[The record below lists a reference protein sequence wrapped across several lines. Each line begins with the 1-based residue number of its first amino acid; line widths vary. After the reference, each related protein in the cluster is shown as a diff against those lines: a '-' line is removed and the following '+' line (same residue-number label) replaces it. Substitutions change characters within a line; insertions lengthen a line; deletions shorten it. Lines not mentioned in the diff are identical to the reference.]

1 VSGEPQAPARPPLGL
16 EERFMLAIAT
26 GLGSGYS
33 PIASGTAGTLVAI
46 PLYLAVCRLAPWLQL
61 LTIGALIGVAVQSAA
76 VAGRHFGET
85 DDGRIVIDE
94 VAGYLVTMA
103 LVPPSVLS
111 VAVGFFLFR
120 AADIV
125 KPWPASY
132 FDRKVHSGF
141 GTVMDDVVAAL
152 YARAAVAAVLAFWPW

>member
-1 VSGEPQAPARPPLGL
+1 VSGEPQPPTQSPLSAG
-16 EERFMLAIAT
+16 EKFMLVLAT

-46 PLYLAVCRLAPWLQL
+46 PLYLAVARLDPWLQL
-61 LTIGALIGVAVQSAA
+61 LSIAALIGVAIQAA
-76 VAGRHFGET
+76 DVAGRHFGES

-103 LVPPSVLS
+103 LVKPSVLA
-111 VAVGFFLFR
+111 VAAGFFIFR
-120 AADIV
+120 LADIV

-132 FDRKVHSGF
+132 FDRRVHTAF

-152 YARAAVAAVLAFWPW
+152 YARAAVAAVLTFWPW